1 MSHEYI
7 IQSVLFPSNRY
18 SIEEAKT
25 WLKKHKLK
33 FNKVDVKSDKFSR
46 WRQVNPEKLK
56 KKGFDKYFTYKLKN
70 KVEYIVA
77 YKPIKNKI

>member
-46 WRQVNPEKLK
+46 WRQVNPKAL
-56 KKGFDKYFTYKLKN
+56 KGFKYFTYKLKN